1 MSSYV
6 GLVYATAAACTLMV
20 VFLIPRAITRF
31 GIHATTGI
39 LSLVLFFVLAG
50 IAQFALRPL
59 ILSLFIL
66 SYVLEVVVK
75 FLLDLYVEH
84 ISDDSHTGR
93 IRGLYLTIGNS
104 AWLCA
109 PIIAGILVEQSFAQV
124 YAVAALVLVP
134 ALFIILYRLPHLHRF
149 TIRETSLGD
158 TLSQLWRARRGTHAN
173 VARALALDFFLFQSV
188 NHQLVKYKRDEICML
203 RQNIKFSNL
212 VIRGYGC
219 RCSAVTNLSHKR

>member
-1 MSSYV
+1 MNVRTQRFLPLATASFFLSLHMGLLAYIGSSFIAHLLGASYV

-20 VFLIPRAITRF
+20 VFLIPRTIARF

-173 VARALALDFFLFQSV
+173 VARALALDFFL
-188 NHQLVKYKRDEICML
+188 
-203 RQNIKFSNL
+203 
-212 VIRGYGC
+212 
-219 RCSAVTNLSHKR
+219 